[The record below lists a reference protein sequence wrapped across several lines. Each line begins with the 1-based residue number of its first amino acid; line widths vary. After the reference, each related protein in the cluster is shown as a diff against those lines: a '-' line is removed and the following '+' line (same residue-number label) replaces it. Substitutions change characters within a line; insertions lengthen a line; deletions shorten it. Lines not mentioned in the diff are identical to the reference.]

1 MGFKTLT
8 EKRKGDNLMTL
19 PPSKHIKAIQE
30 QLDRITRKAA
40 ELEQKKTLKLETVKE
55 A

>member
-1 MGFKTLT
+1 
-8 EKRKGDNLMTL
+8 MTL

-40 ELEQKKTLKLETVKE
+40 ELEQKKAAEE
-55 A
+55 SG